1 MDPMTIIAAVSAA
14 SALIDQATKIM
25 EERRRNRELTPEQE
39 AEWDRVV
46 AAQLAKPHW
55 KPSGGSPASDHA

>member
-1 MDPMTIIAAVSAA
+1 MDPITIIAAVSAA
-14 SALIDQATKIM
+14 SALIEQATKII

-46 AAQLAKPHW
+46 AAQLVKPHW
-55 KPSGGSPASDHA
+55 RLSGGSPASDPA

>member
-1 MDPMTIIAAVSAA
+1 MDPITIIAAVSAA
-14 SALIDQATKIM
+14 SALIEQATKII

-55 KPSGGSPASDHA
+55 RLSGGSPASDPA